1 MSFTGTAE
9 YCAFYSAGIF
19 APTFS
24 KYVLYYHMLSHF
36 MPSLSLFFFNY
47 FRLLR
52 RTHSTDSFPPFRSM
66 CSYKFYLQIN
76 VHKVGIKATVNV
88 QNKTTTR
95 SILSYIVSSFSRAL
109 ALVTSSSSR
118 YCALRWFEANAVAYT
133 SFSSHHGWLEAV

>member
-19 APTFS
+19 VPTFS

-88 QNKTTTR
+88 QNKNNNSFNSFVHRLVFQSR
-95 SILSYIVSSFSRAL
+95 SRPRNLVIVSL
-109 ALVTSSSSR
+109 
-118 YCALRWFEANAVAYT
+118 LR
-133 SFSSHHGWLEAV
+133 S